1 MDARETK
8 AGKKWARRS
17 GFILLEAM
25 LATAIFAM
33 AVLALARCI
42 EAGLQAGIAQRDDAR
57 ARRALANRLR
67 ELEAGAQ
74 PYAPPQ
80 TEVEL
85 KREFSGMILRQTVVD
100 LELMDQNKA
109 IVDGMVGVTLEV
121 SWPGSGGSRSVK
133 HLQFYAYPKRG

>member
-1 MDARETK
+1 MHARETTAAK
-8 AGKKWARRS
+8 RRGRS
-17 GFILLEAM
+17 GGFILLEAM
-25 LATAIFAM
+25 VATAIFAM

-80 TEVEL
+80 TEEQL
-85 KREFSGMILRQTVVD
+85 KREFSGMILRRTVVTM
-100 LELMDQNKA
+100 ELSDDDKA
-109 IVDGMVGVTLEV
+109 IVDGMLEVTLEV
-121 SWPGSGGSRSVK
+121 SWPGAGGSRSVK
-133 HLQFYAYPKRG
+133 QLKFYAYPTAG